1 MDAYTSRKFWGSLA
15 IVCFGLFLSMA
26 IATFS
31 FEFTYAADIAAAEEG
46 NFITASSPVGDWVP
60 SDPLTSND
68 HAVLTARSATL
79 TANFDDQELFQQ
91 DAVMVSAAPLEVG
104 PSAYIS
110 DAPLSYSNI
119 TLDMNTCAIL
129 IQ

>member
-46 NFITASSPVGDWVP
+46 NFITASSPVGDCAP
-60 SDPLTSND
+60 SDPLTTND

-79 TANFDDQELFQQ
+79 TASFDDQDLFQQ
-91 DAVMVSAAPLEVG
+91 DAVIVSALPLEVET
-104 PSAYIS
+104 AAAIS
-110 DAPLSYSNI
+110 DTPLSHNNI